1 MNLEK
6 LEKLAKL
13 KEMGAITEEE
23 YNKGK
28 KEAMEE
34 DGMTKTLKKS
44 KFGLADKDYLI
55 LMHLSQYCSMVVPIL
70 GIVAPVVLWIT
81 NKDNDALVD
90 ASGRNILNWN
100 ISMLIYFVVCW
111 LLLFVFIGFLLFPI
125 LVVTMLVCPIIGAA
139 KASNGEVWKYPLSI
153 KFL

>member
-28 KEAMEE
+28 KEAMGEN
-34 DGMTKTLKKS
+34 GMAKTLKKS
-44 KFGLADKDYLI
+44 KFGLADKDYYV
-55 LMHLSQYCSMVVPIL
+55 LMHLSQYSGMAVPIL
-70 GIVAPVVLWIT
+70 GIIVPIVLWVI
-81 NKDNDALVD
+81 NKDNDPLVD
-90 ASGRNILNWN
+90 AHGRNILNWN
-100 ISMLIYFVVCW
+100 ISLLIYFAICF
-111 LLLFVFIGFLLFPI
+111 LLVFLFIGFI
-125 LVVTMLVCPIIGAA
+125 LIWIPCILMIVYPIIGAA